1 MQILGDGSE
10 RNLGSGKCSG
20 RHPLSGFFN
29 HLMLLAIESKT
40 VDLKIPY
47 NTIWRQLEP
56 RTVALSSQMIVE

>member
-1 MQILGDGSE
+1 
-10 RNLGSGKCSG
+10 
-20 RHPLSGFFN
+20 
-29 HLMLLAIESKT
+29 MLLAIESKT